1 MHGIRVAVELLL
13 LRVASFP
20 INEHSHRVTVERAM
34 NERLT

>member
-1 MHGIRVAVELLL
+1 MELLL
-13 LRVASFP
+13 LCVPSFP